1 MNQKTPA
8 NKALKRI
15 GQKAASRL
23 AFRYAI
29 KMKIYSQARKT

>member
-1 MNQKTPA
+1 VKLKTPA

-23 AFRYAI
+23 AFRSA
-29 KMKIYSQARKT
+29 KRR